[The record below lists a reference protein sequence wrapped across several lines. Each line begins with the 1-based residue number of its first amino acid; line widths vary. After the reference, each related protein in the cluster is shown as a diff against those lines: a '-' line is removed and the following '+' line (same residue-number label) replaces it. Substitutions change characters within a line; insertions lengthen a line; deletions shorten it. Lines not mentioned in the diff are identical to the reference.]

1 MFRPLPFFIGL
12 RYTRAKRRN
21 HYISF
26 ISLTSMIGLA
36 LGVLAMIIVLS
47 VMNGFQKEMRTR
59 ILGMVPHATISATQP
74 LDDWQT
80 VANAAL
86 RHREVVGAAPFAELQ
101 GMLSYKGNMLPVLVN
116 GIDPQEERKVS
127 IIGEHIVQGSLD
139 DLKPGEF
146 GIVLGEITARRFHVN
161 VGDKLT
167 LIVPEATSA
176 PGGITPRMQRFTIV
190 ALFKVGA
197 ELDNSLALI
206 DIADAGQLLRLQP
219 GQVPSVRLELKDLYQ
234 SPQVAAK
241 VVKELGQGFRS
252 SDWTRAQGSL
262 FNAMKMEKTM
272 IGLLLLLIIAVA
284 AFNIIATLIMVV
296 ADKRTDIA
304 ILRTLGATPRQ
315 IMAIFM
321 VQGTVIGVIGTVI
334 GGVLGVFAA
343 LNITGMIDRIER
355 LVGHK
360 VFSSDVYFINYLPSD
375 LQVLDVVLICSAAL
389 LMSFLAT
396 LYPSWRAARTQP
408 AESLRYER
416 ARRPAPV
423 PAWGGQGPRK
433 SRLRGG
439 FFMSGGSLRGD
450 PLATLPAASAP
461 TALHPPAPVEH
472 RQRVAED
479 GGDDAAHHRTEQE
492 GLPEAG
498 QLLADPFPGEM
509 VRQGARRHL
518 HQPGAQLVGAIEDRG
533 HRDRIGQP
541 DQSDGDW
548 QIAPN
553 PHRQTGRQQHL
564 HRHRDEGGEQPGGH
578 GA

>member
-59 ILGMVPHATISATQP
+59 ILGMVPHATISAAQP

-127 IIGEHIVQGSLD
+127 IVGEHIVQGSLD

-252 SDWTRAQGSL
+252 SDWTRTQGSL

-304 ILRTLGATPRQ
+304 ILRTLGATPQQ

-408 AESLRYER
+408 AESLRYE
-416 ARRPAPV
+416 
-423 PAWGGQGPRK
+423 
-433 SRLRGG
+433 
-439 FFMSGGSLRGD
+439 
-450 PLATLPAASAP
+450 
-461 TALHPPAPVEH
+461 
-472 RQRVAED
+472 
-479 GGDDAAHHRTEQE
+479 
-492 GLPEAG
+492 
-498 QLLADPFPGEM
+498 
-509 VRQGARRHL
+509 
-518 HQPGAQLVGAIEDRG
+518 
-533 HRDRIGQP
+533 
-541 DQSDGDW
+541 
-548 QIAPN
+548 
-553 PHRQTGRQQHL
+553 
-564 HRHRDEGGEQPGGH
+564 
-578 GA
+578 